1 VRGKARGMGTS
12 RGIARIVV
20 AGATVAAVVRVFDE
34 LRRVRR
40 LATAQTSL
48 AGELDLGRIARELA
62 AAAHALVRADAVE
75 VVAERADGELH
86 TSARTGHRCG
96 TPTTLRNGTD
106 IIHVYRHRHLN
117 RGEVAD
123 LESLLAA
130 AAQAG
135 RSARL
140 YELTETLR
148 AEAIERERERELLS
162 ERLLGTEE
170 EERRRLAIALHDG
183 PQQSTV
189 GVALMLDAAV
199 DAQRAGDLD
208 EAERI
213 LLATRDRAREIV
225 QNLRGL
231 GFMLEPITL
240 RDQGF
245 CAAFSELAAGVGDW
259 HELTIEVD
267 AAAIDELEPVVQV
280 HLYRIAQEA
289 LANAVKHARAT
300 TVRAEARR
308 HADGSLTLCISDDG
322 CGSEPEQLD
331 RRGLHRG
338 MDAMRE
344 RAFGAGGE
352 LVVASIAGQGT
363 RVEVVLRTPTIA
375 QQAA

>member
-1 VRGKARGMGTS
+1 MRGKARGNGTVS
-12 RGIARIVV
+12 GIARIIA
-20 AGATVAAVVRVFDE
+20 AGATAAAAVRVVDE

-40 LATAQTSL
+40 LAAAQTSL

-62 AAAHALVRADAVE
+62 AAAHALVHADAVE
-75 VVAERADGELH
+75 VLAERADGEQH
-86 TSARTGHRCG
+86 MSARTGPGGG

-106 IIHVYRHRHLN
+106 ILHVYRRRHLN
-117 RGEVAD
+117 RGETAD

-148 AEAIERERERELLS
+148 AEAIEREHERELLS
-162 ERLLGTEE
+162 ARLLGTEE

-189 GVALMLDAAV
+189 GVALMLDAVV

-245 CAAFSELAAGVGDW
+245 CAAFSELAHGVGDW
-259 HELTIEVD
+259 HELAIEID
-267 AAAIDELEPVVQV
+267 AAAVDDLETGVQV

-300 TVRAEARR
+300 TVRAHAER
-308 HADGSLTLCISDDG
+308 HADGSLTLCISDNG

-352 LVVASIAGQGT
+352 LVVASIPGQGT
-363 RVEVVLRTPTIA
+363 RVEVVLPA
-375 QQAA
+375 PGLAQAA